1 MQAAGVIGHAAPMS
15 SESSRWPLAGLIIG
29 ALCIGLAPIFV
40 RLTDV
45 GPTSAAFWRLALASP
60 LLLLA
65 WSRSPEPLRW
75 RLLWPGLLFA
85 GDLAVWH
92 QSIHITSVANAT
104 LLANLQPA
112 IVAVISVLFLGV
124 RLSRGFV
131 IGLLLAMSGAVILMA
146 DSLSVSPEHF
156 AGDLLGVLT
165 ACFYAGYILTVAA
178 ARRSHHVV
186 SVMAAATLV
195 GAMVLAPIA
204 LASGEVFWPASLS
217 GWLMLGGL
225 ALISHIG
232 GQGLIAWS
240 LRHLSTQFSSVSL
253 LIQPVA
259 AALFAWLLLAE
270 PFGPWQALGGAIVL
284 GGILICR
291 RSTPTGQAPAT
302 PPASA

>member
-1 MQAAGVIGHAAPMS
+1 MLDAMVPKAT
-15 SESSRWPLAGLIIG
+15 RWPLIALLIG

-45 GPTSAAFWRLALASP
+45 GPTAAAFWRLALASP

-65 WSRSPEPLRW
+65 WSLRPERPTW

-92 QSIHITSVANAT
+92 QAIHITTVANAT

-112 IVAVISVLFLGV
+112 LVAVISVIWLGV

-131 IGLLLAMSGAVILMA
+131 AGLTLAMTGAVVLMA
-146 DSLSVSPEHF
+146 DSLTVSMQQLG
-156 AGDLLGVLT
+156 GDLLGVLT
-165 ACFYAGYILTVAA
+165 ACFYAGYILTIAA
-178 ARRSHHVV
+178 ARDRHSVI

-195 GAMVLAPIA
+195 GAGLLGLLAWMTDEDIWPTSGGDWGVLAA
-204 LASGEVFWPASLS
+204 LALV
-217 GWLMLGGL
+217 
-225 ALISHIG
+225 SHVG

-259 AALFAWLLLAE
+259 AAVFAWILLAE
-270 PFGPWQALGGAIVL
+270 PFGAWQAAGGVLVLAGIV
-284 GGILICR
+284 ICR
-291 RSTPTGQAPAT
+291 RNTAAISLPKRHDAMSDEP
-302 PPASA
+302 

>member
-1 MQAAGVIGHAAPMS
+1 MS
-15 SESSRWPLAGLIIG
+15 PESSRWPLAGLIVG

-40 RLTDV
+40 RLTEV

-65 WSRSPEPLRW
+65 WSQSPERLHW

-112 IVAVISVLFLGV
+112 IVAAISVLFLGV

-131 IGLLLAMSGAVILMA
+131 LGLALAMSGAIILMA
-146 DSLSVSPEHF
+146 DSLSVSLEHF
-156 AGDLLGVLT
+156 GGDLLGVLT

-195 GAMVLAPIA
+195 GAVVLAPIA
-204 LASGEVFWPASLS
+204 LASGEAFWPTSRS
-217 GWLMLGGL
+217 DWLMLGGL

-259 AALFAWLLLAE
+259 AAVFAWLLLAE
-270 PFGPWQALGGAIVL
+270 PFGAWQALGGAIVL

-291 RSTPTGQAPAT
+291 QSTPAGQASANRS
-302 PPASA
+302 ASA